1 MPLPVSNNPVTDQ
14 GRLYVSPSLPVGD
27 GGLPIAPVA
36 DPDAAA
42 MANVPTDGNANVP
55 NVATRVINK
64 LLGTGGEERYKTWP
78 EKLLRDALSA
88 PHDVLNS
95 PTPSTSGDLIK
106 PALDMSALAGTGGL
120 GGVGEG
126 GAAALGSSPFLRPAL
141 RYEGKIYK
149 APQGA
154 GHMDAI
160 PENLRSLFT
169 EQALNGEDI
178 SNFNFGFMNHK
189 GQFLDREKALKYAID
204 EGLLSPHSAQYGALT
219 STLMADNQPAFAT
232 KVLEEAGHL
241 ASPEKAKFRLGQL
254 LRDKASTK
262 KAGGD
267 VENDYSHYNNQIQV
281 LRNYLKKVQ

>member
-1 MPLPVSNNPVTDQ
+1 MPLPVSEMPIRNRGGYSFDLNSDQNVVNPDIPNSGEFSDNTERFTKDKNELKHISKNLLLPISQ
-14 GRLYVSPSLPVGD
+14 RLYVSPSLPAGD

-42 MANVPTDGNANVP
+42 MTNAPTDSDANVP

-88 PHDVLNS
+88 PHDVLNN
-95 PTPSTSGDLIK
+95 TVPSTSGDLIK

-178 SNFNFGFMNHK
+178 SHFNFGFLNHK
-189 GQFLDREKALKYAID
+189 GHFLDREKALKYAID
-204 EGLLSPHSAQYGALT
+204 EGLLDKQDAKFGALV
-219 STLMADNQPAFAT
+219 SGVAHDMPMQ
-232 KVLEEAGHL
+232 
-241 ASPEKAKFRLGQL
+241 
-254 LRDKASTK
+254 
-262 KAGGD
+262 
-267 VENDYSHYNNQIQV
+267 
-281 LRNYLKKVQ
+281 NYDINGMGVR